1 MLDDAVS
8 EIARQASGWNVPL
21 VRGVA
26 DGIEQYLGK
35 LLHWNQRINLTGA
48 RDMKTLLSDHLPDS
62 FALSRLCP
70 PSSKVVD
77 VGAGGGLP
85 GLPFALMRRDCE
97 VTLVEPRVKR
107 VAFLNTAVRETGLSG
122 VAVRRARLEEME
134 DASFSLAVSRATFAP
149 AVWLGGAR
157 AILAQG
163 GRAVVLASGKVE
175 EGEGAVLMEEVAYE
189 TGLGV
194 PRWAGSYCFT

>member
-1 MLDDAVS
+1 MLYDAVS
-8 EIARQASGWNVPL
+8 EIARQASGWNVSL
-21 VRGVA
+21 GHGVA

-48 RDMKTLLSDHLPDS
+48 RDMETLLSDHLPDS
-62 FALSRLCP
+62 FALARLCP
-70 PSSKVVD
+70 PSSRVLD

-107 VAFLNTAVRETGLSG
+107 VAFLNTAVREAELRG
-122 VAVRRARLEEME
+122 VVVRRARLEEIG
-134 DASFSLAVSRATFAP
+134 DATFSLAVSRATFAP
-149 AVWLGGAR
+149 AAWLGVAR
-157 AILAQG
+157 GVLADG
-163 GRAVVLASGKVE
+163 GRAVVLGSTKVE
-175 EGEGAVLMEEVAYE
+175 GSEGAVLVEEVAYE

-194 PRWAGSYCFT
+194 PRWAGSFRFT